1 MILLPY
7 PVGSNRLWRNAK
19 GRTVVSPEALAWK
32 QEARLRAQAAGVR
45 PISGPV
51 AVELVLHPKMTVKGQ
66 ANKTRLD
73 LDAPIK
79 PLLDALQGVAYAN
92 DKQVTQIRAAL
103 GEPIPDGGLSFTI
116 TEDNQWL
123 A

>member
-1 MILLPY
+1 MPGAILLPY

-19 GRTVVSPEALAWK
+19 GRMIVSDEAQDWK
-32 QEARLRAQAAGVR
+32 DEVRWRAQAAGVR

-92 DKQVTQIRAAL
+92 DKQVTRIQADL
-103 GEPIPDGGLSFTI
+103 GEPILNGGLSVSI
-116 TEDNQWL
+116 SGAD
-123 A
+123 